1 MARPCTL
8 TRSVFERAYPL
19 LALLLLRLGRGL
31 QGEIEF
37 DFGKPATHPMLCGAL
52 LVIAET
58 DFGDQLVTG
67 GVGKIVMQVLIT
79 VEVDLSGEVAMI
91 RRRNKEV
98 DMRRTLAM
106 AAQLIE
112 QVLGRTVWRAAIA

>member
-1 MARPCTL
+1 
-8 TRSVFERAYPL
+8 
-19 LALLLLRLGRGL
+19 
-31 QGEIEF
+31 
-37 DFGKPATHPMLCGAL
+37 MLCGAL

>member
-8 TRSVFERAYPL
+8 TRSVFERANPL

-37 DFGKPATHPMLCGAL
+37 DFGKPAADAMLCGAL

-79 VEVDLSGEVAMI
+79 VEVDLSSEVAMI

-98 DMRRTLAM
+98 NMRRTLAM

-112 QVLGRTVWRAAIA
+112 QVLGRTVRRAAIA